1 MASRRHTIYFS
12 AIGSFVTVQRDDQ
25 GKQWLIMKD
34 TVGFWVMYYPVLNET
49 PLTIVV
55 YRTAETYESGRME
68 RFNRLKTVSPQKF
81 RRNTSDYM
89 MINKTTYLN
98 IL

>member
-1 MASRRHTIYFS
+1 MIDYDRYTWFSSDVSSFKQNVSAYF
-12 AIGSFVTVQRDDQ
+12 
-25 GKQWLIMKD
+25 KM
-34 TVGFWVMYYPVLNET
+34 
-49 PLTIVV
+49 VV

-81 RRNTSDYM
+81 RRNALDYM